1 MAVTDIKD
9 NVRLKLELDVGL
21 DGNRQVI
28 KSKTLSKV
36 KTDVLSDDLFAV
48 AESLAGLQSL
58 PLYKV
63 KRLEEIELVDEEL

>member
-9 NVRLKLELDVGL
+9 NVRLKLELDGGL